1 MLHYAKALNQRRSQR
16 AREQRICKQSSGA
29 RSVHQWP
36 TEEICFSDVCIK
48 AIALFNSQGFQEINF
63 SFQTIDTKTSL
74 SFLLCCFCGCA
85 FHVTLLNL
93 KLYWRRWTKGYM
105 KVCHLSPSRKLKVLE
120 SLSLWIYS
128 LNNVIINAALSIP
141 QTLPFQFLCN
151 LPS

>member
-1 MLHYAKALNQRRSQR
+1 MQRLWTKDGISE
-16 AREQRICKQSSGA
+16 RESSGYA
-29 RSVHQWP
+29 NRVQVLGVCTSGP
-36 TEEICFSDVCIK
+36 TEEIRFSDVCIK